1 MEYRINGR
9 TAAVFISGE
18 LDHHTLRD
26 ISREL
31 RRIIDT
37 LLPKKLVIDMKD
49 VSFMDS
55 SGIALIIGAV
65 KHMQELEGTVT
76 LRDVPPAPM
85 KIFMMAG
92 INRYIDTEEGGKA
105 I

>member
-1 MEYRINGR
+1 MEYTINGR
-9 TAAVFISGE
+9 TAAVSISGE

-31 RRIIDT
+31 RKVIDMY
-37 LLPKKLVIDMKD
+37 LPKKLIIDMKE

-65 KHMQELEGTVT
+65 KRMQELSGTVT

-92 INRYIDTEEGGKA
+92 INRYIHTEEGGKA